1 MRSGIANQWD
11 RTMLRVH
18 GLPMALALIVAGGAT
33 EATAQQKKS
42 PTTRL
47 FNAAPGEAPNSESLG
62 ETLGMRPGTVGA
74 VVRVPLSL
82 SATSSLTAQ
91 NNEPRRLEVALPG
104 GRSVNCLLRP
114 VARPRNM
121 VVLAGTPVG
130 GGEGERCNLVVQNGK
145 VTGEVDLESGRYR
158 IQPIGAGATHAVVE
172 VKTENLPDELAPKVP
187 NEPMPQRAAADVA
200 QCDVKPAAGQQPKT
214 FGPIRIMFLYTKA
227 VAAGAPNIRGDIE
240 LLMQQLRTGFG
251 ATRLGGNFSVTTEL
265 AHAQEINYDEG
276 ENMEKDLDRLSN
288 PRDTVFKPIHALRDT
303 HKADIVH
310 LMIKAKPNNGCG
322 IGWLNLGLRPEH
334 AFSVSDYQCAMQN
347 FSAVHEIGHNMGMA
361 HDRFVEKDAKP
372 GPDQFNFGFVALERG
387 TRSLMSYND
396 QCVQQKKNCMR
407 LLQLSSPN
415 IKVGGIQY
423 GNPMNH
429 PQAAYNVEVLCRNAP
444 AAAKFR

>member
-1 MRSGIANQWD
+1 
-11 RTMLRVH
+11 MLRVH
-18 GLPMALALIVAGGAT
+18 GLQVALALIVAGSAT

-42 PTTRL
+42 PPTTRL
-47 FNAAPGEAPNSESLG
+47 FNAPSGEAPGNESLGAGLG

-82 SATSSLTAQ
+82 SATSSLRAPA
-91 NNEPRRLEVALPG
+91 NAPRRLEVALPG

-121 VVLAGTPVG
+121 VVLAGAPVG
-130 GGEGERCNLVVQNGK
+130 GSESERCNLVVQNGK
-145 VTGEVDLESGRYR
+145 VTGEIDLESGRYR
-158 IQPIGAGATHAVVE
+158 IQPVGAGATHAVVE

-187 NEPMPQRAAADVA
+187 AEPMPQRAAADVA
-200 QCDVKPAAGQQPKT
+200 ACDVKPAPGQQPKS

-310 LMIKAKPNNGCG
+310 LLIKAKPNNGCG
-322 IGWLNLGLRPEH
+322 IGWLNLALRPEH
-334 AFSVSDYQCAMQN
+334 AISVSDYQCALQN

-372 GPDQFNFGFVALERG
+372 GPDQFNFGFVAMERG

-396 QCVQQKKNCMR
+396 QCVQQQKKNCTR

-429 PQAAYNVEVLCRNAP
+429 PQAAYNAEVLCRNAP
-444 AAAKFR
+444 IAAKFR

>member
-1 MRSGIANQWD
+1 
-11 RTMLRVH
+11 MLRVH

-42 PTTRL
+42 PPTTRL
-47 FNAAPGEAPNSESLG
+47 FNGPSGQAPSRDNIG

-74 VVRVPLSL
+74 VVRVPLSVA
-82 SATSSLTAQ
+82 ATSSLTAQ

-104 GRSVNCLLRP
+104 GRSVTCEVRP
-114 VARPRNM
+114 VARRQSM
-121 VVLAGTPVG
+121 VVLAGAPVA
-130 GGEGERCNLVVQNGK
+130 GGEIDRCNLVVRNGQ
-145 VTGEVDLESGRYR
+145 VTGEVDLESSRYR

-187 NEPMPQRAAADVA
+187 NEPMPQRAAADTA

-310 LMIKAKPNNGCG
+310 LIIKAK
-322 IGWLNLGLRPEH
+322 
-334 AFSVSDYQCAMQN
+334 
-347 FSAVHEIGHNMGMA
+347 VHEIGHNMGMA

-372 GPDQFNFGFVALERG
+372 GPDQFNFGFVAMERG

-396 QCVQQKKNCMR
+396 QCVQQQKKNCMR
-407 LLQLSSPN
+407 LLQVSSPN

-429 PQAAYNVEVLCRNAP
+429 PQAAYNAEVLCRNAP
-444 AAAKFR
+444 IAAKFR

>member
-1 MRSGIANQWD
+1 
-11 RTMLRVH
+11 MLRVH
-18 GLPMALALIVAGGAT
+18 GLQVALALIVVGTAT
-33 EATAQQKKS
+33 EAIAQQKKS
-42 PTTRL
+42 PPTMRL
-47 FNAAPGEAPNSESLG
+47 FNRAPGATSEGLGESLRA
-62 ETLGMRPGTVGA
+62 TLGMRPETVGA

-82 SATSSLTAQ
+82 ATTNNLSAPA
-91 NNEPRRLEVALPG
+91 NEPRRLEVALPG
-104 GRSVNCLLRP
+104 GRSVTCLLRP
-114 VARPRNM
+114 TARRQNM
-121 VVLAGTPVG
+121 VVLAGEPVA
-130 GGEGERCNLVVQNGK
+130 GGEAERCNLVVQNGK
-145 VTGEVDLESGRYR
+145 VIGEVDLESGRYR
-158 IQPIGAGATHAVVE
+158 IQPIGTGATHAVVE

-187 NEPMPQRAAADVA
+187 AEPMPQRAAADTEM
-200 QCDVKPAAGQQPKT
+200 CDVKPAPEQLPKT

-265 AHAQEINYDEG
+265 AHAQELNYDEAG
-276 ENMEKDLDRLSN
+276 SMEKDLDRLSN
-288 PRDTVFKPIHALRDT
+288 PRDTVFRPIHTLRDL

-310 LMIKAKPNNGCG
+310 LLIKAKPNNGCG
-322 IGWLNLGLRPEH
+322 IGWFNLALRPEH

-347 FSAVHEIGHNMGMA
+347 FSAVHEIGHNIGMA

-372 GPDQFNFGFVALERG
+372 GPDQFNFGFVAMERG

-396 QCVQQKKNCMR
+396 QCAQQKKNCMR

-415 IKVGGIQY
+415 IKVGGVQY
-423 GNPMNH
+423 GNPMDH

>member
-1 MRSGIANQWD
+1 
-11 RTMLRVH
+11 MLRVH
-18 GLPMALALIVAGGAT
+18 GLQVALALIVAGGTT

-42 PTTRL
+42 PPTMRL
-47 FNAAPGEAPNSESLG
+47 FNGASGASPSSESLG
-62 ETLGMRPGTVGA
+62 DSLGESLGMRPGTVGA

-82 SATSSLTAQ
+82 SASSSLSTQ
-91 NNEPRRLEVALPG
+91 TSGPRRLEIALPG
-104 GRSVNCLLRP
+104 GRSVTCLLRP

-130 GGEGERCNLVVQNGK
+130 GGESERCGK

-172 VKTENLPDELAPKVP
+172 IKTENLPDELAPKVP
-187 NEPMPQRAAADVA
+187 AEPMPQRAAADSA
-200 QCDVKPAAGQQPKT
+200 TCDVKPAPGQQPKT

-240 LLMQQLRTGFG
+240 LLMQQLRTGFS

-265 AHAQEINYDEG
+265 AHAQELNYDEG
-276 ENMEKDLDRLSN
+276 ENMEKDLDRLSS
-288 PRDTVFKPIHALRDT
+288 PRDAVFKPIHALRDA

-310 LMIKAKPNNGCG
+310 MLIKAKPNNGCG
-322 IGWLNLGLRPEH
+322 IGWMNLAVRPEYG
-334 AFSVSDYQCAMQN
+334 FSVSDYQCAMQN
-347 FSAVHEIGHNMGMA
+347 FSAVHEIGHNVGMA

-372 GPDQFNFGFVALERG
+372 GPDQFNFGFVAMERG

-396 QCVQQKKNCMR
+396 QCTQQKKNCMR
-407 LLQLSSPN
+407 LLQVSSPN
-415 IKVGGIQY
+415 IKVGGVQY

-444 AAAKFR
+444 IAAKFR

>member
-1 MRSGIANQWD
+1 
-11 RTMLRVH
+11 MLRVH
-18 GLPMALALIVAGGAT
+18 GLQVALALIVAGGAT

-42 PTTRL
+42 PPTTRL
-47 FNAAPGEAPNSESLG
+47 FNGAPGQAPSNENSA
-62 ETLGMRPGTVGA
+62 ETLGMRPGTVGS

-91 NNEPRRLEVALPG
+91 NDEPRRLEVALPG
-104 GRSVNCLLRP
+104 GRSVTCLLRP

-121 VVLAGTPVG
+121 VVLGGAPLN
-130 GGEGERCNLVVQNGK
+130 GGESESCNLVVQNGK

-158 IQPIGAGATHAVVE
+158 IQPIGTGATHAVIE

-187 NEPMPQRAAADVA
+187 AEPMPERAAADTA
-200 QCDVKPAAGQQPKT
+200 MCDVKSAPEQQPKI

-240 LLMQQLRTGFG
+240 LLMQQLRTGFS

-265 AHAQEINYDEG
+265 AHAQEVNYEEG
-276 ENMEKDLDRLSN
+276 ENMEKDLDRLSS
-288 PRDTVFKPIHALRDT
+288 PRDAVFKPIHALRDT

-310 LMIKAKPNNGCG
+310 MLIKAKPNNGCG
-322 IGWLNLGLRPEH
+322 IGWMNLAMRPEY

-347 FSAVHEIGHNMGMA
+347 FSAVHEIGHNVGMA

-372 GPDQFNFGFVALERG
+372 GPDQFNFGFVAMERG

-396 QCVQQKKNCMR
+396 QCMQQKKNCMR

-444 AAAKFR
+444 IAAKFR

>member
-1 MRSGIANQWD
+1 
-11 RTMLRVH
+11 MLRVH
-18 GLPMALALIVAGGAT
+18 GLQLALALIVAGSAT
-33 EATAQQKKS
+33 EAIAQQKKS
-42 PTTRL
+42 PPTTRL
-47 FNAAPGEAPNSESLG
+47 FNGPSDQAPSSDNIAQ
-62 ETLGMRPGTVGA
+62 TLGMRPGTVGA

-104 GRSVNCLLRP
+104 GRSVTCVLRP

-121 VVLAGTPVG
+121 VVLGGAPVN
-130 GGEGERCNLVVQNGK
+130 GGESESCNLVVQNGK

-158 IQPIGAGATHAVVE
+158 IQPIGTGATHAVVE

-187 NEPMPQRAAADVA
+187 AEPMPQRAAADTA
-200 QCDVKPAAGQQPKT
+200 MCDVKPAAGQQPKT

-251 ATRLGGNFSVTTEL
+251 ANRLGGNFSVTTEL
-265 AHAQEINYDEG
+265 AHAQELNYDEADS
-276 ENMEKDLDRLSN
+276 MEKDLDRLSS
-288 PRDTVFKPIHALRDT
+288 PRDAVFKPIHALRDT

-310 LMIKAKPNNGCG
+310 MLIKAKPNNGCG

-334 AFSVSDYQCAMQN
+334 AFSVSDYQCALN
-347 FSAVHEIGHNMGMA
+347 NYSAVHEIGHNVGMA

-372 GPDQFNFGFVALERG
+372 GPDQFNFGFVSVERG
-387 TRSLMSYND
+387 TRSLMAYPE
-396 QCVQQKKNCMR
+396 QCIQQKKNCTR

-423 GNPMNH
+423 GNPMDH
-429 PQAAYNVEVLCRNAP
+429 QQAAYNVEVLCRNAP
-444 AAAKFR
+444 IAAKFR

>member
-1 MRSGIANQWD
+1 
-11 RTMLRVH
+11 MLRVH
-18 GLPMALALIVAGGAT
+18 GLPVALALIVAAGAT
-33 EATAQQKKS
+33 ETSAQQKKS
-42 PTTRL
+42 PPTTRL
-47 FNAAPGEAPNSESLG
+47 FNAAPGEPPSSDNIG

-74 VVRVPLSL
+74 VVRVPLSVA
-82 SATSSLTAQ
+82 ATSSLTAQ

-104 GRSVNCLLRP
+104 GRSVTCEVRP
-114 VARPRNM
+114 VARRQNM
-121 VVLAGTPVG
+121 VVLAGAPLA
-130 GGEGERCNLVVQNGK
+130 GGEAEQCNLVVRNGQ
-145 VTGEVDLESGRYR
+145 VTGEVDLDSGRYR
-158 IQPIGAGATHAVVE
+158 IQPIGAGTTHAVVE

-187 NEPMPQRAAADVA
+187 NEPMPQRAAADTA
-200 QCDVKPAAGQQPKT
+200 QCDVKPAAGQQPKI
-214 FGPIRIMFLYTKA
+214 FGPIRIMFLYSKA

-334 AFSVSDYQCAMQN
+334 AFSVSDYQCALQN
-347 FSAVHEIGHNMGMA
+347 FSAVHEIGHNMGLA

-372 GPDQFNFGFVALERG
+372 GPDQFNFGFVAMERG
-387 TRSLMSYND
+387 TRSLMAYND
-396 QCVQQKKNCMR
+396 QCVQQQKKNCTR
-407 LLQLSSPN
+407 LLQESSPN

-423 GNPMNH
+423 GNPINH